1 MEQNIQCDVLNSFH
15 SGYLKEVT
23 QTENGFMLTID
34 TSDIA
39 DDDLTSLFY
48 CELVNCHQ
56 LELKLKKEIIP
67 LNDIKDYKIELV
79 DTEIID
85 NRLIMNCNLGK
96 KNWATLAL
104 KAESITVYNKMHKK
118 VPLLDLAIFD
128 GLCTS
133 GVGIDFHIGNT
144 MREAQY
150 ADHGVKFNED
160 VHGYL
165 WRRENP
171 DFRYFE
177 HEKRAEKVTDLLL
190 NLDPYGEKIFT
201 ETEMDRL
208 VSICET
214 IILKYNSDHIEDQK
228 ARYFADKFKELCLQA
243 KVLKKRIVAIGD

>member
-1 MEQNIQCDVLNSFH
+1 MEQKIQCDVLNCFH
-15 SGYLKEVT
+15 SGYLNEVA

-34 TSDIA
+34 TSDFA
-39 DDDLTSLFY
+39 EDDVTSLFF

-67 LNDIKDYKIELV
+67 LNEIKDYRIELT

-85 NRLIMNCNLGK
+85 NQIIINCRLGK
-96 KNWATLAL
+96 KNWATLAI
-104 KAESITVYNKMHKK
+104 KTDSIIVYNKMRSE
-118 VPLLDLAIFD
+118 VALLDLAIFD

-133 GVGIDFHIGNT
+133 GAGIDFHIGNT
-144 MREAQY
+144 MKEAQY
-150 ADHGVKFNED
+150 ADRGVKFNED
-160 VHGYL
+160 VRGYL

-177 HEKRAEKVTDLLL
+177 HEKRAEKDTDLLL
-190 NLDPYGEKIFT
+190 QLDPYGEKIFT
-201 ETEMDRL
+201 EKEIDSL

-228 ARYFADKFKELCLQA
+228 ASYFADKLKELCLQA
-243 KVLKKRIVAIGD
+243 KLLQKRIVAVGD